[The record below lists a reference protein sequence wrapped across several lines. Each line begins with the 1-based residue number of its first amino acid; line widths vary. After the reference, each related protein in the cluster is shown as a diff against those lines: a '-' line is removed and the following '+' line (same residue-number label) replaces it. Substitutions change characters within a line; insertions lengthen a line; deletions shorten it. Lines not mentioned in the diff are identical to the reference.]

1 MNEKDVIFYQNSMSK
16 DEIDKKNRLL
26 KKFNYECETIEERQ
40 AILKELLGHV
50 GKEAN
55 VTPLFYCDLGSLISI
70 GDYFYSN
77 YNLTILDCAKVT
89 IGNNVF
95 IGPNVGIYAV
105 GHAIDPELRR
115 RYVEFGLPVVIGN
128 DVWMGGHVVINPG
141 VTIGD
146 NVVIGSGSVV
156 TKDIPSNSV
165 AAGNPCRVIRK
176 VDERDKKF
184 YFKDLEYPQ
193 EYLDSLKD

>member
-1 MNEKDVIFYQNSMSK
+1 MNENDVIFY
-16 DEIDKKNRLL
+16 KNDLDPDAVERKNKLL
-26 KKFNYECETIEERQ
+26 KKFNYECETNAERR
-40 AILKELLGHV
+40 AVLSELLGSV
-50 GKEAN
+50 GEHAT
-55 VTPLFYCDLGSLISI
+55 VTPLFYCDLGSLIFI

-89 IGNNVF
+89 IGNHVF

-115 RYVEFGLPVVIGN
+115 RYVEFGLPVDIGN
-128 DVWMGGHVVINPG
+128 DVWIGGHVVINPG
-141 VTIGD
+141 VTIGN

-156 TKDIPSNSV
+156 TKDISDNSV

-176 VDERDKKF
+176 IDERDKKY
-184 YFKDLEYPQ
+184 YFKNLEYPQ
-193 EYLDSLKD
+193 EYLNFFKK